1 MSSQGT
7 LYTISAPS
15 GAGKTSLVAAL
26 IDSTDDVLVSVSNT
40 TRDMR
45 PGEVDGVN
53 YHFTA
58 IDDFV
63 AMIAQDA
70 FLEHA
75 EVFGNRYGT
84 STQWVKDTLA
94 AGQDVILEIDW
105 QGAQQ
110 VRKQIPEIVG
120 IFILPPSREE
130 LRQRLSGRGTDD
142 KSVVD
147 ARMAEAESEMSHY
160 AEGDYLIVN
169 DDFDAALQDFRN
181 ILFAQRLTLQNQ
193 KIRHQAL
200 LEALI

>member
-1 MSSQGT
+1 MSAQGT
-7 LYTISAPS
+7 LYTVSAPS

-26 IDSTDDVLVSVSNT
+26 IDSTDGVLVSVSNT

-58 IDDFV
+58 MDDFV
-63 AMIAQDA
+63 AMIGQDA

-94 AGQDVILEIDW
+94 NGQDVILEIDW

-110 VRKQIPEIVG
+110 VRKQIPETVG
-120 IFILPPSREE
+120 IFILPPSRDE

-142 KSVVD
+142 SSVVD

-169 DDFDAALQDFRN
+169 DDFDAALQDFRT
-181 ILFAQRLTLQNQ
+181 ILIAHRLTLNNQQN
-193 KIRHQAL
+193 RHQAL
-200 LEALI
+200 LQALI

>member
-1 MSSQGT
+1 MSAQGT
-7 LYTISAPS
+7 LYTVSAPS

-26 IDSTDDVLVSVSNT
+26 IDSTDGVMVSVSNT
-40 TRDMR
+40 TRDIR
-45 PGEVDGVN
+45 SGEVDGVN

-58 IDDFV
+58 MADFV
-63 AMIAQDA
+63 AMIEQGA

-84 STQWVKDTLA
+84 SPQWVKDTLA
-94 AGQDVILEIDW
+94 SGQDVILEIDW

-110 VRKQIPEIVG
+110 VRKQIPETVG

-142 KSVVD
+142 NDVVD

-169 DDFDAALQDFRN
+169 DDFNTALDDFRT
-181 ILFAQRLTLQNQ
+181 ILMAERLTLNNQ
-193 KIRHQAL
+193 QDRHHAL
-200 LEALI
+200 LKALI

>member
-1 MSSQGT
+1 MSAQGT
-7 LYTISAPS
+7 LYTVSAPS

-26 IDSTDDVLVSVSNT
+26 IESTDGVMVSVSNT
-40 TRDMR
+40 TRDIR
-45 PGEVDGVN
+45 SGEVDGVN

-58 IDDFV
+58 MADFI
-63 AMIAQDA
+63 AMIEQGA

-94 AGQDVILEIDW
+94 SGQDVILEIDW

-110 VRKQIPEIVG
+110 VRKQIPETVG

-142 KSVVD
+142 NDVVD

-169 DDFDAALQDFRN
+169 DNFNTALDDFRT
-181 ILFAQRLTLQNQ
+181 ILLAERLTLNNQQN
-193 KIRHQAL
+193 RHQAL
-200 LEALI
+200 LKALI